1 MVGGAVGVG
10 SVVAAVAEDEDFLFV
25 THTNRLPTFLHV
37 CFCF

>member
-1 MVGGAVGVG
+1 VGGAVGVG
-10 SVVAAVAEDEDFLFV
+10 SVVVVVAVDEVCLFV